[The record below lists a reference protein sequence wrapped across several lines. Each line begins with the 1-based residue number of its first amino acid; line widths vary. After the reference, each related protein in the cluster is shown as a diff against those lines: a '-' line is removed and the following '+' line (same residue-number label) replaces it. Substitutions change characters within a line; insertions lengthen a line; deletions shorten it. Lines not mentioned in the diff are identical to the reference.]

1 MIADF
6 YTFKSSIEGTLFW
19 LTHLLIDFD
28 LTQDELLK
36 LFDY

>member
-6 YTFKSSIEGTLFW
+6 YTFKSYIEDALFW